1 MMGAHRRCTA
11 PMAAIEDRAYST
23 ACSQLASMFSISMGA
38 ARRRV
43 EMKAAQHG
51 LRDAAAKTALA
62 LELLEQARSQAEPHG
77 RLLDEL
83 LEAVASEMN
92 FMDED

>member
-1 MMGAHRRCTA
+1 
-11 PMAAIEDRAYST
+11 MAAIEDRAYSA
-23 ACSQLASMFSISMGA
+23 ACSQLASVLSISMAA

-43 EMKAAQHG
+43 EVQAAQQG

-62 LELLEQARSQAEPHG
+62 QELLLQAQARAEPHG
-77 RLLDEL
+77 QLLDDL